1 MTWRLV
7 WTRPALRDLKKLDSV
22 IARRVRRALVT
33 LSTTGRGDV
42 VKLKGVRP
50 PEWRLRIGDY
60 RAFFQLDEN
69 ERLINVLR
77 VRDAIKRIES
87 IASTHGHDAPL
98 SRRSTVSGEESATV
112 LVTVDYKPWALED
125 LAVRSARLAVGET
138 AKRARH
144 RDSRARPGGL
154 VGIGDDQLG
163 DHDGRRSTVDGRR

>member
-77 VRDAIKRIES
+77 VR
-87 IASTHGHDAPL
+87 
-98 SRRSTVSGEESATV
+98 RR
-112 LVTVDYKPWALED
+112 
-125 LAVRSARLAVGET
+125 
-138 AKRARH
+138 
-144 RDSRARPGGL
+144 
-154 VGIGDDQLG
+154 DQAY
-163 DHDGRRSTVDGRR
+163 